1 MRQIS
6 TNVNLRKKR
15 TGTSVDDLKARGKD
29 QIRLPL
35 PNLPFCHRSSQ
46 MFDLRAPLSN
56 DVPVMLLNRPIYVF
70 QLGCR
75 NLVEVRNQKFKIQKT
90 TEIISYNRWINCY
103 LEILV
108 ALDFTSSFTRLLMT
122 FVVNKP
128 SKLGHCSLPH
138 YCTCT
143 NYNSLFQVRANL

>member
-1 MRQIS
+1 MITTVKCHQHDLITNLYVNHYIMRQIS

-35 PNLPFCHRSSQ
+35 PNSPFCHWSSQ

-56 DVPVMLLNRPIYVF
+56 DVPLMLLNRPIYVF

-75 NLVEVRNQKFKIQKT
+75 NLLEVRNQKFKIQKT
-90 TEIISYNRWINCY
+90 TEIISYNRWINWHKPWIA
-103 LEILV
+103 E
-108 ALDFTSSFTRLLMT
+108 A
-122 FVVNKP
+122 NKQP
-128 SKLGHCSLPH
+128 TQNNSEFFSCLP
-138 YCTCT
+138 
-143 NYNSLFQVRANL
+143 L

>member
-6 TNVNLRKKR
+6 TNVNLREKR
-15 TGTSVDDLKARGKD
+15 KGTSVDDLKARGKD

-35 PNLPFCHRSSQ
+35 PYLPFCHWSSQ

-75 NLVEVRNQKFKIQKT
+75 NLLEVRNQKFKIEKT
-90 TEIISYNRWINCY
+90 TEIISYNR
-103 LEILV
+103 
-108 ALDFTSSFTRLLMT
+108 
-122 FVVNKP
+122 
-128 SKLGHCSLPH
+128 
-138 YCTCT
+138 
-143 NYNSLFQVRANL
+143 